1 MKSLRLIITG
11 ILMVATCFFVQAQ
24 QEDYGKK
31 DDKPRRSQEQE
42 TFDYNSDP
50 KTKKDGTPKK
60 WDWSKARIGGNFGA
74 SFSFGDNGAIYLDIS
89 PTFGYRINEVL
100 ELGGGFKNIYSK
112 YSNVAVVDQNGIILG
127 YTSFKDYVYGP
138 VGYGRFH
145 IWKGIMAM
153 AQYEMVNKKSYF
165 YNSDGSLD
173 RVNVH
178 HLLIGGGYSQSIG
191 NAGQL
196 NIALLYN
203 VIDSNESIY
212 QYGTFGDV
220 PLFLNISVGFG
231 LQGRR

>member
-1 MKSLRLIITG
+1 MKYLNLI
-11 ILMVATCFFVQAQ
+11 LSVLLVAFLSVNINAQ

-31 DDKPRRSQEQE
+31 EQKPRKTEE
-42 TFDYNSDP
+42 FDYNSDP
-50 KTKKDGTPKK
+50 KLKKDGTEKK
-60 WDWSKARIGGNFGA
+60 WDWSKVRIGGNFGA
-74 SFSFGDNGAIYLDIS
+74 SFSFGDNGAIYLDAS

-112 YSNVAVVDQNGIILG
+112 YNNVAVVDQNGNILY
-127 YTSFKDYVYGP
+127 YTGFKDYVYGP

-153 AQYEMVNKKSYF
+153 TQYEMVNKKSYF
-165 YNSDGSLD
+165 INADNSVD

-191 NAGQL
+191 NVGQV

-203 VIDSNESIY
+203 VIDSDESIY

-231 LQGRR
+231 IGR